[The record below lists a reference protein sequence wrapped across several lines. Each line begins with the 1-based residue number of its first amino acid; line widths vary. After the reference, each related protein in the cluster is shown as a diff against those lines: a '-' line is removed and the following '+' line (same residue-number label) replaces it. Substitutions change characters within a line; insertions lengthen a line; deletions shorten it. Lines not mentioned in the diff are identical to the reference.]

1 MTGSRR
7 PSIESNTTYKERALI
22 IGVKLPR
29 MTEERVAGSLS
40 ELKALTETAGDLV
53 AETVVENRDSIHP
66 RTYIGPGQA
75 EELGR
80 LAKSLNA
87 DVLIFNERLSPSQQR
102 NLEDASGVRVVDRT
116 GVILDIFARRA
127 RSKEGVI
134 QVELAQ
140 NEYRLPRLRGKGLE
154 MSRMAG
160 GIGTRRGPGEM
171 KLEIDR
177 RRVQS
182 RIRHL
187 KKELDQLVRVRAT
200 QSKRRKKRGVYEI
213 CLVGYTNAGKST
225 LLNKLTGA
233 NVLVEDKL
241 FATLD
246 STTRKL
252 AVPPLPKYGS
262 GEIVLSDTVGF
273 IRDLP
278 HELVAAFRSTLDG
291 VRDADL
297 LLHVINVA
305 DTGWREQAAAV
316 EDVLEGIN
324 AGHLIRLNV
333 FNKIDKMGDEEIER
347 MRREYPEAVF
357 VSALAGDGLD
367 ALIEVIAGKASNGRV
382 RVSLYIPDVEKGLLE
397 KLYAASEIITENRA
411 GDGLAI
417 VADVPRPLLPE
428 LSEYTGYRDKS
439 VDAPEDGD
447 NLTEH

>member
-1 MTGSRR
+1 
-7 PSIESNTTYKERALI
+7 
-22 IGVKLPR
+22 V
-29 MTEERVAGSLS
+29 TEEHVDGSLS
-40 ELKALTETAGDLV
+40 ELKALTETAGDVV
-53 AETVVENRDSIHP
+53 AETVIESRDSIHP
-66 RTYIGPGQA
+66 RTFIGPGQA

-80 LAKSLNA
+80 LAKSLKA
-87 DVLIFNERLSPSQQR
+87 DVIIFNESLSPSQQR
-102 NLEDASGVRVVDRT
+102 NLEEVSRVRVVDRT
-116 GVILDIFARRA
+116 GVILEIFARHA

-182 RIRHL
+182 RISHL
-187 KKELDQLVRVRAT
+187 KKELDQLIKVRAT
-200 QSKRRKKRGVYEI
+200 QSKRRKKKGVYEV

-233 NVLVEDKL
+233 DVLVANKL

-252 AVPPLPKYGS
+252 ALPPLPQHGS

-278 HELVAAFRSTLDG
+278 HQLIAAFRSTLDG
-291 VRDADL
+291 VREADL

-305 DTGWREQAAAV
+305 DANWREQAAAV
-316 EDVLEGIN
+316 EDVLNDIN
-324 AGHLIRLNV
+324 AGHVMRLNV
-333 FNKIDKMGDEEIER
+333 FNKKDKTEAEEIDR
-347 MRREYPEAVF
+347 LGREYPEAVF
-357 VSALAGDGLD
+357 VSALKGEGLD
-367 ALIEVIAGKASNGRV
+367 KLVEAIAVKAAKGRV
-382 RVSLYIPDVEKGLLE
+382 RVSLYIPEAEKGLLE
-397 KLYAASEIITENRA
+397 KLYASSEIISENRS
-411 GDGLAI
+411 GDGLSI
-417 VADVPRPLLPE
+417 IADVPRPLLTD
-428 LSEYTGYRDKS
+428 LIEYTGYRDSS
-439 VDAPEDGD
+439 VDAAEDGD
-447 NLTEH
+447 DLTEH

>member
-1 MTGSRR
+1 
-7 PSIESNTTYKERALI
+7 
-22 IGVKLPR
+22 
-29 MTEERVAGSLS
+29 
-40 ELKALTETAGDLV
+40 LTETAGDAV
-53 AETVVENRDSIHP
+53 VETVIENRDSIHP
-66 RTYIGPGQA
+66 RTFIGPGQA

-80 LAKSLNA
+80 LGKNLKA
-87 DVLIFNERLSPSQQR
+87 DVLIFNEILSPSQQR
-102 NLEDASGVRVVDRT
+102 NIEDASGIRVVDRT
-116 GVILDIFARRA
+116 GVILDIFARHA
-127 RSKEGVI
+127 RSKEGAI

-187 KKELDQLVRVRAT
+187 KKELDQLVKVRAT
-200 QSKRRKKRGVYEI
+200 QSKRRKKRGVFEV

-233 NVLVEDKL
+233 DVLVEDKL

-252 AVPPLPKYGS
+252 AVPPLPKFGS

-273 IRDLP
+273 IRKLP

-291 VRDADL
+291 VREADL
-297 LLHVINVA
+297 LLHVINLA
-305 DTGWREQAAAV
+305 DPAWRAQAAAV
-316 EDVLEGIN
+316 EDVLDGIG
-324 AGHLIRLNV
+324 AGHVIRLNV
-333 FNKIDKMGDEEIER
+333 FNKMDRSEPEELGRIK
-347 MRREYPEAVF
+347 REYPEAVF
-357 VSALAGDGLD
+357 VSALTGAGLD
-367 ALIEVIAGKASNGRV
+367 DLVGAIANKASKGRI
-382 RVSLYIPDVEKGLLE
+382 RVSLYIPTAEKGLLE
-397 KLYAASEIITENRA
+397 KIYASSEIIMENQA

-428 LSEYTGYRDKS
+428 LTKYTGYRDAS
-439 VDAPEDGD
+439 VDPPEDGD
-447 NLTEH
+447 DLTED